1 VNKSTT
7 AETSA
12 RPSTDC
18 QHEAFLF
25 PDLFARKVVAD
36 FSGGT
41 LSSDG
46 GVLFLRQI
54 DASLGLTRT
63 LAGCFNDQRDQR
75 FVDHGMAPLL
85 AQRIYAVGLG
95 YEDLND
101 HAELRRDPLLATAGD
116 KPEPLGQDRCNPQDR
131 GIALASPS
139 TLNRLELSN
148 NKATLAHKLP
158 HDPAKVAA
166 CLLTMGVR
174 CLPKHAKEIV
184 LDLDSMGHLLHGL
197 QEGRHYNDYYGDY
210 CYLPLYIVAGDV
222 VLWAQL
228 RTSDKDGA
236 DGVVPAL
243 EKIVAAI
250 RQRCKKARIIVRGDS
265 GFCRDEI
272 MTWCE
277 GQPDVY
283 YCLGLG
289 KNPVLLK
296 NLEPAL
302 VTARMRACL
311 CGAPSVREFA
321 EFEYRTQKT
330 WSRARRVVGKAEVLA
345 GEDNPRFIVTNLPA
359 EGFEGDEDRERF
371 TTARL
376 YEEFYCARGEMEN
389 VLKQQVLDLEAD
401 KMSTHYMASNQLRLW
416 LAAFAYLLLERV
428 RALGC
433 HGTELA
439 RATAGTIRLKL
450 LKVAARVTVSV
461 RRVSIQLSS
470 AYPRQ
475 DLFRLCHARLMR
487 LAPADG

>member
-1 VNKSTT
+1 
-7 AETSA
+7 
-12 RPSTDC
+12 
-18 QHEAFLF
+18 
-25 PDLFARKVVAD
+25 VVLD

-46 GVLFLRQI
+46 GLPLLRQI

-63 LAGCFNDQRDQR
+63 LAGCFRDQRDQR
-75 FVDHGMAPLL
+75 FVDHSMPQLL
-85 AQRIYAVGLG
+85 AQRIYGLALG

-101 HAELRRDPLLATAGD
+101 HEHLRRDPLLATACD
-116 KPEPLGQDRCNPQDR
+116 KADPLGQDRFNPLDR
-131 GIALASPS
+131 GIALAAPS

-148 NKATLAHKLP
+148 NKFTRCHKLP
-158 HDPAKVAA
+158 HDPGQVEN

-174 CLPKHAKEIV
+174 QLPKHAKEIV
-184 LDLDSMGHLLHGL
+184 LDLDSMGHLVHGM
-197 QEGRHYNDYYGDY
+197 QEGRHYSAYYGDY
-210 CYLPLYIVAGDV
+210 CYLPLYIVVGDV

-228 RTSDKDGA
+228 RTSDRDGA

-250 RQRCKKARIIVRGDS
+250 RRRCQKARIIVRGDS

-277 GQPDVY
+277 GQRAVY

-289 KNPVLLK
+289 KNPVLLEH
-296 NLEPAL
+296 LTPAL
-302 VTARMRACL
+302 CRARQRHCL

-321 EFEYRTQKT
+321 EFEYATKKS
-330 WSRARRVVGKAEVLA
+330 WSAARRVIGKAEVMTA
-345 GEDNPRFIVTNLPA
+345 GDNPRFVVTNLPA
-359 EGFEGDEDRERF
+359 KGWQGDQDRERF
-371 TTARL
+371 TPARL

-389 VLKQQVLDLEAD
+389 VLKQQVLDLQAD
-401 KMSTHYMASNQLRLW
+401 ALSTHHLASNQLRLW
-416 LAAFAYLLLERV
+416 LAAFAYMLLERL

-439 RATAGTIRLKL
+439 RATAGSIRLKL
-450 LKVAARVTVSV
+450 LKVAAQVTVSV
-461 RRVSIQLSS
+461 RRVHIQLSS
-470 AYPRQ
+470 AFPRPE
-475 DLFRLCHARLMR
+475 LFRLCHARLMQ